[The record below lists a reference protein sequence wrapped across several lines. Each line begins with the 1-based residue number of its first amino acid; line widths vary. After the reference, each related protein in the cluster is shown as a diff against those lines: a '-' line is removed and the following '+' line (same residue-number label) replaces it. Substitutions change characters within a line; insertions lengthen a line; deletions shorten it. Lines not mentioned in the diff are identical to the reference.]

1 MDSLPCGANE
11 EEQKMFDFGGELAL
25 QVHGAAPLVEAI
37 GDVVAQGQE
46 TASRLEPVKGNEYR
60 VQNQEIIG
68 TMLSA
73 ASRFVTWIIFA
84 GIIICTIFV
93 VWGFIKLNG
102 ASEDPRKRNGAIL
115 QIALSMIAAAGCSL
129 AFVMIGLGIELG
141 GVLTGG
147 AGVDVGSLG
156 SGENTATSTKP
167 AGDLLGFYGEL
178 AVVCNDKVDTTTL
191 VGTDAQW
198 EWNTAD
204 ETCTRK

>member
-1 MDSLPCGANE
+1 
-11 EEQKMFDFGGELAL
+11 MFEFGGDLAL
-25 QVHGAAPLVEAI
+25 HLQSAAPLLEVI

-46 TASRLEPVKGNEYR
+46 TASRLEPVKANEYR

-73 ASRFVTWIIFA
+73 ASRFINWIIFG
-84 GIIICTIFV
+84 GIIISTGFV
-93 VWGFIKLNG
+93 AWGFIKLNA

-115 QIALSMIAAAGCSL
+115 QIVLSMVAAAGCSL

-156 SGENTATSTKP
+156 SGENTTADSRP
-167 AGDLLGFYGEL
+167 EGDLLGFYGEV
-178 AVVCNDKVDTTTL
+178 AVVCNADVDTTT
-191 VGTDAQW
+191 VDGSGSAQW
-198 EWNTAD
+198 TFTAGASGD
-204 ETCTRK
+204 PGTCSRAP

>member
-1 MDSLPCGANE
+1 
-11 EEQKMFDFGGELAL
+11 MFDFGGELAL
-25 QVHGAAPLVEAI
+25 QLQSAAPLVEAI
-37 GDVVAQGQE
+37 GNVMAQGQE

-73 ASRFVTWIIFA
+73 ASRFINWIIFG
-84 GIIICTIFV
+84 GIIISTAFV
-93 VWGFIKLNG
+93 VWGFIKLNA

-115 QIALSMIAAAGCSL
+115 QIVLSMIAAAGCSL

-156 SGENTATSTKP
+156 SGENTTANSRP
-167 AGDLLGFYGEL
+167 AGDLLGFYGEV
-178 AVVCNDKVDTTTL
+178 AVVCNEHVDTTT
-191 VGTDAQW
+191 VDGSGEAQW
-198 EWNTAD
+198 TWDGTA
-204 ETCTRK
+204 EECTRS

>member
-1 MDSLPCGANE
+1 
-11 EEQKMFDFGGELAL
+11 MFEFGGDLAL
-25 QVHGAAPLVEAI
+25 QMQTAAPLIGVI
-37 GDVVAQGQE
+37 GDVVVQGQE
-46 TASRLEPVKGNEYR
+46 IASRLDPIKGNEYR

-73 ASRFVTWIIFA
+73 ASRFINWIIIG
-84 GIIICTIFV
+84 GIIISTGFI

-115 QIALSMIAAAGCSL
+115 QIVLSMIAAAGCSL

-156 SGENTATSTKP
+156 TGENTTADARP
-167 AGDLLGFYGEL
+167 AGDLLGFYGEV
-178 AVVCNDKVDTTTL
+178 AVVCNDKVDTST
-191 VGTDAQW
+191 VDGSGSAQW
-198 EWNTAD
+198 KWEGSD
-204 ETCTRK
+204 EECTRVTP

>member
-1 MDSLPCGANE
+1 
-11 EEQKMFDFGGELAL
+11 MFDFGADVASQL
-25 QVHGAAPLVEAI
+25 QVAAPLVDVL

-46 TASRLEPVKGNEYR
+46 TAARLEPVTGQEYR

-73 ASRFVTWIIFA
+73 ASRFINWVIFA
-84 GIIICTIFV
+84 GIIISTAFV

-102 ASEDPRKRNGAIL
+102 ASDDARKRNGAIL

-147 AGVDVGSLG
+147 AGVDVGALG
-156 SGENTATSTKP
+156 SGENASADTRPK
-167 AGDLLGFYGEL
+167 GDLLGFYGEL
-178 AVVCNDKVDTTTL
+178 AVVCNENVATTTV
-191 VGTDAQW
+191 VGSGTEG
-198 EWNTAD
+198 EWSWDGDD
-204 ETCTRK
+204 EECTRE

>member
-1 MDSLPCGANE
+1 
-11 EEQKMFDFGGELAL
+11 MFEFGGDLAL
-25 QVHGAAPLVEAI
+25 HLQSAAPLIEAI

-46 TASRLEPVKGNEYR
+46 AASRLEPVKGNEYR

-73 ASRFVTWIIFA
+73 ASRFVTWIIFG
-84 GIIICTIFV
+84 GIIICTVFV

-178 AVVCNDKVDTTTL
+178 AVVCNDQVATTTL
-191 VGTDAQW
+191 VGTEAQW
-198 EWNTAD
+198 EWNAGTSGASG
-204 ETCTRK
+204 TCTRK

>member
-1 MDSLPCGANE
+1 
-11 EEQKMFDFGGELAL
+11 MFEIGGDLAL
-25 QVHGAAPLVEAI
+25 HLQSAAPLIEAI
-37 GDVVAQGQE
+37 SDVAAQGQE
-46 TASRLEPVKGNEYR
+46 TVSRLEPVNGNDYR

-73 ASRFVTWIIFA
+73 ASRFVTWIIFG
-84 GIIICTIFV
+84 GIIICTVFV

-156 SGENTATSTKP
+156 SGEHTATSTKP

-178 AVVCNDKVDTTTL
+178 AVVCNDQVATTTL
-191 VGTDAQW
+191 VGTEAQW
-198 EWNTAD
+198 EWKAGTSGASG
-204 ETCTRK
+204 TCTRK